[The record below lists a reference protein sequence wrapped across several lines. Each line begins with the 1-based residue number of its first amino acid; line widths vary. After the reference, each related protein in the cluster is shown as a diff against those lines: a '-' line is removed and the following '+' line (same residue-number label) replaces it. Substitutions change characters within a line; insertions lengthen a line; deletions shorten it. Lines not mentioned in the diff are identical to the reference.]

1 MIHQIGVLKDRLP
14 CLALSRAR
22 CQRGFT
28 LVELMITI
36 ALMAILAAIAV
47 PAFNELTLG
56 SKLRSQA
63 NDLAAG
69 ALLARSEAVKR
80 NQTATL
86 CASSNGTS
94 CTGGWADGWVV
105 ITGGT
110 VITKHAAASTGFH
123 INSGVTSII
132 FQPTGVGSTSTTLTI
147 CRATPSVGVQERKV
161 SISPSGR
168 AKVSR
173 ESAGLCP

>member
-1 MIHQIGVLKDRLP
+1 MTHQIAVFMYRLP
-14 CLALSRAR
+14 CLASSRGG

-36 ALMAILAAIAV
+36 ALVAILAAIAV

-63 NDLAAG
+63 NELAAG
-69 ALLARSEAVKR
+69 ALLARSEAIKR

-94 CTGGWADGWVV
+94 CTGSWADGWIV
-105 ITGGT
+105 ISSGT
-110 VITKHAAASTGFH
+110 VITKHASASTGFH

-161 SISPSGR
+161 TISASGR

-173 ESAGLCP
+173 EDAGLCP